1 MNYLTHP
8 YKSSKHVY
16 PIQTPIDVGNRRI
29 LMVEDSDDVCITFTT
44 VKDLVNVV
52 VKAVEYEGVWPLV
65 GGIKGD
71 EITIGDLIKLGE
83 RARSEFEVETVLRS
97 DLRLT

>member
-1 MNYLTHP
+1 M
-8 YKSSKHVY
+8 Y

-71 EITIGDLIKLGE
+71 EITIGNLIKLGE
-83 RARSEFEVETVLRS
+83 RVRGEFKVGCVPRP